1 MPGSVDSRGI
11 FLSASA
17 VDHRWLPLTFLLLLP
32 GLSSCEML
40 RPPSPVATAEMV
52 LTEERRTNE
61 AIERGV
67 AARSLAVREAL
78 ADTDLEELDQW
89 WRSRDIYDP
98 HKYLLPPMLAQLSL
112 TPEEDQGPIWSVWLS
127 VEEDKRDLYHFRS
140 LYDVRIF
147 FLFQESLPEP
157 VRQAY
162 RSMLQPP
169 RIFEWG
175 EGGTENH
182 LWQQYMSGLAMMDA
196 SGFPVANP
204 HFLATHEAWL
214 RAELTKYVTIGQ
226 GEFHSSI
233 YYGYSIGALLN
244 LYDFAQTPERRQLA
258 RAVLDWLSTQMALRL
273 SWGTAGGAESRGFD
287 RQTWNSGLTALAW
300 IWWGSDDP
308 QEIERIVAQMGREGQ
323 RLAVLAATS
332 GYRPPAQL
340 RSLAQKTLPLPFQL
354 RASHPSYYGYH
365 QDNQFWE
372 TFYVTPDYSLGTLQA
387 PGRSYQV
394 QGTINA
400 QYAAYKLVVRDRQG
414 RENAVISLGGTYHSP
429 LATGRSPGDRYLQEK
444 GASLYQL
451 RLTSEDEAAGV
462 PGRSHLVIPK
472 DYGEP
477 QRIGPWYVW
486 EIEGVWLCAWAWGDE
501 IRLEV
506 PLEEAEE
513 HLALVAQGEQTAW
526 ITEVLARSEY
536 ETLAEVEAALAQ
548 TQVND
553 ETLETEGRL
562 MYTSVEGDRLE
573 LMADPSLRL
582 GLGRINGQ
590 QQSLTDNPVLESPYV
605 NQPLWSGRLTV
616 EDPQSGMWELQLR
629 PGQPRWR
636 DSD

>member
-1 MPGSVDSRGI
+1 MN
-11 FLSASA
+11 
-17 VDHRWLPLTFLLLLP
+17 HRWLPLTLVLLLP

-40 RPPSPVATAEMV
+40 PPPSPGATAEMV

-61 AIERGV
+61 AIEAGV
-67 AARSLAVREAL
+67 AARSLAVRQAL

-112 TPEEDQGPIWSVWLS
+112 TPDEEHEPIWQMWLS
-127 VEEDKRDLYHFRS
+127 LEQDKRDLYHFRS
-140 LYDVRIF
+140 LYDVRLF

-162 RSMLQPP
+162 RSMLQSP

-182 LWQQYMSGLAMMDA
+182 LWQQYMSGLAMMDG

-214 RAELTKYVTIGQ
+214 RAELTKYLTIGQ

-244 LYDFAQTPERRQLA
+244 LYDFGETPERRQLA

-300 IWWGSDDP
+300 IWWGEDDP
-308 QEIERIVAQMGREGQ
+308 QEIERIIEEMGREGH
-323 RLAVLAATS
+323 RLAILAATS

-354 RASHPSYYGYH
+354 RASHPSYYSYH

-372 TFYVTPDYSLGTLQA
+372 TFYVTPDYSLGTLQV

-400 QYAAYKLVVRDRQG
+400 QYATYKLVVRDRQG
-414 RENAVISLGGTYHSP
+414 QENAVISLGGTYHSP
-429 LATGRSPGDRYLQEK
+429 RATGRSPGDRYLQEK

-451 RLTSEDEAAGV
+451 RLTAADEAAGV
-462 PGRSHLVIPK
+462 PGQSHLVIPK

-477 QRIGPWYVW
+477 QRLGDWFVW
-486 EIEGVWLCAWAWGDE
+486 QIEGVWLCAWAWGDE
-501 IRLEV
+501 IRLEM
-506 PLEEAEE
+506 PLDEAEDY
-513 HLALVAQGEQTAW
+513 LGLVAQGRHTAW
-526 ITEVLARSEY
+526 VTEVLARSDY
-536 ETLAEVEAALAQ
+536 ETLADVEAALAQ
-548 TQVND
+548 TVVND
-553 ETLETEGRL
+553 ETLETSGKL
-562 MYTSVEGDRLE
+562 IYTSVEGDRLE
-573 LMADPSLRL
+573 LIADPSLRL
-582 GLGRINGQ
+582 GLRRINGQ
-590 QQSLTDNPVLESPYV
+590 QQVLRDTPVLESPYV
-605 NQPLWSGRLTV
+605 NQALWSGRLRV
-616 EDPQSGMWELQLR
+616 DDPQLGTWELQLK
-629 PGQPRWR
+629 PGQPRWT

>member
-1 MPGSVDSRGI
+1 MTY
-11 FLSASA
+11 
-17 VDHRWLPLTFLLLLP
+17 RWLSLSFLLLLP
-32 GLSSCEML
+32 GLSGCEML

-52 LTEERRTNE
+52 LTEARRTNE

-67 AARSLAVREAL
+67 AARGLAVREAV
-78 ADTDLEELDQW
+78 ADADLQELDQW
-89 WRSRDIYDP
+89 WRARDIYDP

-112 TPEEDQGPIWSVWLS
+112 TPEEAQEPIWDVWLS
-127 VEEDKRDLYHFRS
+127 VEEGKPELYHFRS
-140 LYDVRIF
+140 VYDVRIF
-147 FLFQESLPEP
+147 FLFQDSLPED
-157 VRQAY
+157 VRDAY

-169 RIFEWG
+169 RIFQWG
-175 EGGTENH
+175 QGGTENH
-182 LWQQYMSGLAMMDA
+182 LWQQYISGLAMMDG
-196 SGFPVANP
+196 SGFPVSHP

-214 RAELTKYVTIGQ
+214 RAELTKYLTIGQ
-226 GEFHSSI
+226 GEFHSST

-244 LYDFAQTPERRQLA
+244 LYDFAETPERRQLA

-300 IWWGSDDP
+300 IWWGEDDP
-308 QEIERIVAQMGREGQ
+308 QGIERIVGQMNRGAS
-323 RLAVLAATS
+323 RLAILAATS

-340 RSLAQKTLPLPFQL
+340 RSLAQKTIPLPFQL

-372 TFYVTPDYSLGTLQA
+372 TFYVTPDYSLGTLQV
-387 PGRSYQV
+387 PGRNYQV

-400 QYAAYKLVVRDRQG
+400 QYATYKLVVRDPQG
-414 RENAVISLGGTYHSP
+414 RDNAVISLGGTYHSP
-429 LATGRSPGDRYLQEK
+429 LATGQSPGDRYLQEK
-444 GASLYQL
+444 GVSLYQL
-451 RLTSEDEAAGV
+451 RLTPEDEAAGV

-472 DYGEP
+472 GYGEP

-501 IRLEV
+501 IRLEI

-513 HLALVAQGEQTAW
+513 HLALVAQGNHTAW
-526 ITEVLARSEY
+526 ITEVLAASEY
-536 ETLAEVEAALAQ
+536 ETLEQVEAALAQ

-553 ETLETEGRL
+553 ENLSASGQL
-562 MYTSVEGDRLE
+562 IYSSVEGDRLE
-573 LMADPSLRL
+573 LIADSRLRA
-582 GLGRINGQ
+582 GIRRINGVK
-590 QQSLTDNPVLESPYV
+590 QSLTDNPVLESPYV

-616 EDPQSGMWELQLR
+616 EDPQLGTWELQLK
-629 PGQPRWR
+629 PGQPRWH
-636 DSD
+636 DPD

>member
-1 MPGSVDSRGI
+1 MDS
-11 FLSASA
+11 
-17 VDHRWLPLTFLLLLP
+17 RWLPLSLLLLLP
-32 GLSSCEML
+32 GLSSCEVL
-40 RPPSPVATAEMV
+40 APPSPVATAEMV
-52 LTEERRTNE
+52 LTEAQRTNE
-61 AIERGV
+61 AIEIGV
-67 AARSLAVREAL
+67 AARSLAVRRAL
-78 ADTDLEELDQW
+78 ADTDLQELDQW

-112 TPEEDQGPIWSVWLS
+112 TPSEEQGPIWDIWLS
-127 VEEDKRDLYHFRS
+127 LENDKRDLYHFRS
-140 LYDVRIF
+140 LYDVRLF

-162 RSMLQPP
+162 RSMLQSP

-182 LWQQYMSGLAMMDA
+182 LWQQYMSGLAMMDG
-196 SGFPVANP
+196 SGFPVSHP
-204 HFLATHEAWL
+204 HFLATHDAWL
-214 RAELTKYVTIGQ
+214 RAELTKYLTIGQ

-244 LYDFAQTPERRQLA
+244 LYDFAETPERRQLA
-258 RAVLDWLSTQMALRL
+258 RAVLDWLSTQIALRL

-300 IWWGSDDP
+300 IWWGGDDP
-308 QEIERIVAQMGREGQ
+308 QEIERIVEQMGGEAY
-323 RLAVLAATS
+323 RLAILAATS

-354 RASHPSYYGYH
+354 RASHPSYYSYH

-372 TFYVTPDYSLGTLQA
+372 TFYVTPDYSLGTLQT

-400 QYAAYKLVVRDRQG
+400 QYATYKLVVRDRQR

-429 LATGRSPGDRYLQEK
+429 RATGRSPGDRYLQEK

-451 RLTSEDEAAGV
+451 RLTAEDEAAGV
-462 PGRSHLVIPK
+462 PGQSHLVIPK

-477 QRIGPWYVW
+477 QQIGEWFVW
-486 EIEGVWLCAWAWGDE
+486 EIEGVWLCARAWGDE
-501 IRLEV
+501 IRLEM
-506 PLEEAEE
+506 PLEEAEDY
-513 HLALVAQGEQTAW
+513 LALVAQGQQTAW

-536 ETLAEVEAALAQ
+536 GTLADVEAALAQ
-548 TQVND
+548 TVVND
-553 ETLETEGRL
+553 ETLETAGRL
-562 MYTSVEGDRLE
+562 IYTSVEGDRLE
-573 LMADPSLRL
+573 LIDDPSRRA
-582 GLGRINGQ
+582 GIARINGTE
-590 QQSLTDNPVLESPYV
+590 QSRTDTPVLESPYV
-605 NQPLWSGRLTV
+605 NQPLWSGRLRV
-616 EDPQSGMWELQLR
+616 DNPQLGTWELQLK
-629 PGQPRWR
+629 PGRPRWT